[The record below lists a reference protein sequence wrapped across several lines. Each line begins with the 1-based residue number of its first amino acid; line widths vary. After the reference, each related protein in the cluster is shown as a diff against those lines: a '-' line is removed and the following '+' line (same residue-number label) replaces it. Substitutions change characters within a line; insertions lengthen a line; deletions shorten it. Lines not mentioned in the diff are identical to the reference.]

1 MPSIHVGTKHLL
13 RSAYSAYQ
21 GKLTLSQQNVTQ
33 KDVENYISQD
43 VDMRSASAGGYTYG
57 VKLMS
62 VRQKVNESLFAKL
75 RESNN
80 TLGGL
85 KIAMAYRENI
95 NKIFS
100 DKQQQQSLSHLART
114 MADSLK
120 TYASRA
126 TDMVAAQNAVTDMHA
141 LTKNIQSMSKSI
153 QQERA
158 NADTDIGDTV
168 NTINSL
174 LEKIRQVSTEISVRA
189 ESSDGAAFPFIN
201 ERRDLLQQLS
211 AYIQI
216 DERAYSPLDLKN
228 FELFDIDGN
237 TLIQNNICSQLVF
250 KNTFAF
256 STLTEGYDV
265 QFVDMSGVQKK
276 YPILNDGR
284 QGALHELVK
293 ARDVIL
299 PQMQQELDA
308 YTGTLRDTF
317 NQIHNEG
324 LALNPAT
331 SMTSFST
338 VPDGR
343 IIGDGHGSLNLAED
357 MKLSG
362 SGTVR
367 FAVINL
373 NDGIMQSKFDLEL
386 SADMSLGD
394 IINAIND
401 ADIGLTASLTEDGK
415 FNIESNDPAFG
426 IAISNGAEGNAP
438 KICANDVY
446 NPTRAFGFSHFFGF
460 SNLFDSD
467 TNVLGD
473 SLDGVSETFRVRKD
487 ILTNAKRLATGQ
499 LSLKKDISEKVL
511 HVGDVSNLEKL
522 SNALNVGV
530 SFQRNT
536 LVQAQVTT
544 LEGYAS
550 GFAKRNITE
559 EHALL
564 TTIQKQNY
572 AFEGLSQQLS
582 DLSGVD
588 EQYELS
594 ISLDLVTSISYITR
608 MMSFNKEL
616 DEKVLSI

>member
-1 MPSIHVGTKHLL
+1 MASIHIGTKHLL

-33 KDVENYISQD
+33 KDVENYVSQD

-57 VKLMS
+57 VKLMT
-62 VRQKVNESLFAKL
+62 VRQKVNESLFANL
-75 RESNN
+75 RQANN

-85 KIAMAYRENI
+85 KIAMAYRENV

-100 DKQQQQSLSHLART
+100 DKQQQQSLSHLARAV
-114 MADSLK
+114 ADSLK
-120 TYASRA
+120 TYASRS
-126 TDMVAAQNAVTDMHA
+126 TDMVAAQNAVADMQT
-141 LTKNIQSMSKSI
+141 LTKNIQSMSNSI

-158 NADTDIGDTV
+158 NADTDIGETV

-174 LEKIRQVSTEISVRA
+174 LEKIRQVSTDISMRA
-189 ESSDGAAFPFIN
+189 ESADGAAFPFIN

-228 FELFDIDGN
+228 FELFDVDGN
-237 TLIQNNICSQLVF
+237 TLIQNNLCSQLVF

-256 STLTEGYDV
+256 STPTNGYDI

-276 YPILNDGR
+276 YSIMNDGR

-324 LALNPAT
+324 LALKPAT
-331 SMTSFST
+331 SLTSFKT
-338 VPDGR
+338 VPDGH

-394 IINAIND
+394 IITRIND
-401 ADIGLTASLTEDGK
+401 ADIGLTASLTPDGK

-426 IAISNGAEGNAP
+426 VAISNAEEGKMP

-460 SNLFDSD
+460 NNLFDSD

-473 SLDGVSETFRVRKD
+473 SLDGVSETFRVRPD
-487 ILTNAKRLATGQ
+487 IISNAKRLATGQ
-499 LSLKKDISEKVL
+499 LSLKKDVFEKVL

-522 SNALNVGV
+522 SNALSIGV

-559 EHALL
+559 EQSLL
-564 TTIQKQNY
+564 SVIQKQNY
-572 AFEGLSQQLS
+572 AFEGLSQELS

-616 DEKVLSI
+616 DDRVLSI